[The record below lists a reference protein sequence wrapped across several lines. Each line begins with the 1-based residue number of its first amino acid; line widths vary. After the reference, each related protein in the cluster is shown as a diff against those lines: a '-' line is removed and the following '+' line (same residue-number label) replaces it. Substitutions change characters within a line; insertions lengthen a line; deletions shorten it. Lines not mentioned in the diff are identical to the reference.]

1 MKHIKTFEK
10 YQAKYENVIEEVV
23 HKFIDLGFV
32 ELESLDIEED
42 HFKINSIKG
51 KQFGY
56 FLDNYLIVEADRDID
71 GEVTVIIRGEDYG
84 EDVDQIEKEE
94 GVS

>member
-56 FLDNYLIVEADRDID
+56 FLDNYLIVEADRDIA
-71 GEVTVIIRGEDYG
+71 
-84 EDVDQIEKEE
+84 